1 MTPEEKIKF
10 YKQQLLK
17 QDTFEWADVRWL
29 VHRVEQL
36 ARYVDSSER
45 GNKYQF
51 EQRRRADDRAA
62 AAYQELRRAEAKFST
77 EVDNLRETIVELWH
91 KPELL
96 DRPLHEVL
104 GMTEQEYGRWAIG
117 ATQSYGW

>member
-1 MTPEEKIKF
+1 MTPEEKIEF
-10 YKQQLLK
+10 YKQQLVER
-17 QDTFEWADVRWL
+17 DTFDWTDVRWL

-36 ARYVDSSER
+36 ARYVDSAER

-51 EQRRRADDRAA
+51 EQRRRADDRATT
-62 AAYQELRRAEAKFST
+62 AYNELRRAEAKFST
-77 EVDNLRETIVELWH
+77 EVDNLREMIVELWH

-104 GMTEQEYGRWAIG
+104 GMTEQEYGRWAVG